1 MNSKKPIS
9 SVFYIL
15 TLCVLIGLTAN
26 SQTRQ
31 KSPFLA
37 VNVFP
42 DNPALQYTGRI
53 DFSNPKQPIFYWAG
67 TSVKT
72 QFTGTSLGVCLSDPQ
87 GDNFYNVFIDDQK
100 FIIKCGKGDSLYHVA
115 TKLNN
120 ALHQLEITRR
130 TDPSSAFNRF
140 EGLVI
145 DKRATVSKPAPL
157 PKLKFEIYGNSIT
170 SGHGILDESRKN
182 NGDYATWNNYEA
194 YGAVTA
200 RNLNAEYRCIS
211 RSGIGFI
218 ISWFPLIMPEM
229 YDRLN
234 PADPNSK
241 WDFKKWTPDIVVIN
255 LGQNDCWLIK
265 KLNPVPEE
273 PEIIQRYCDF
283 VSLIRTKYPKAAI
296 FCALGNMDAT
306 QIGSPWPGYI
316 QKAVQKLS
324 TEKNDKNIYSLMF
337 PYKNTPSHP
346 TISEHK
352 QMSDSLTA
360 FIKQTLKLN

>member
-1 MNSKKPIS
+1 MNTKKSI
-9 SVFYIL
+9 FYL
-15 TLCVLIGLTAN
+15 VSLFLLLQTTSF
-26 SQTRQ
+26 SQSRQ
-31 KSPFLA
+31 KNVFQA
-37 VNVFP
+37 VNIFP
-42 DNPALQYTGRI
+42 DNPALQYSGRI
-53 DFSNPKQPIFYWAG
+53 DFSNPKQPTFFWAG

-72 QFTGTSLGVCLSDPQ
+72 QFTGTSLGVFLSDRA
-87 GDNFYNVFIDDQK
+87 GDNYYNVFIDTMK
-100 FIIKCGKGDSLYHVA
+100 YIIKCGKADSLYKVVSNLSNTIH
-115 TKLNN
+115 N
-120 ALHQLEITRR
+120 LEITRR

-145 DKRATVSKPAPL
+145 DKDAKVIKPAPA

-182 NGDYATWNNYEA
+182 NADYATWDNWNA

-234 PADPNSK
+234 PADPKSK
-241 WDFKKWTPDIVVIN
+241 WDFSKWTPDIVVIN
-255 LGQNDCWLIK
+255 LGQNDCWLINRLK
-265 KLNPVPEE
+265 PVPQE

-283 VSLIRTKYPKAAI
+283 VGSIRSKYPKAAI
-296 FCALGNMDAT
+296 FCVLGDMDAT
-306 QIGSPWPGYI
+306 KEGSPWPDYI
-316 QKAVQKLS
+316 HKAVQKLND
-324 TEKNDKNIYSLMF
+324 EKHDKNIYSLIF

-352 QMSDSLTA
+352 VMADSLTA
-360 FIKQTLKLN
+360 FIKKTLNLK